1 MTNIRIKNWKEFQH
15 FKDRSPP
22 WIKLYRENLYRR
34 DIMLLSER
42 NFKILVCLWM
52 LASEAKTQDGQL
64 PEIADI
70 AYTLRYTELE
80 IAQAIK
86 DLQGFL
92 DIDDINLISQG
103 YQHDA
108 PETET
113 YSKETETEYIN
124 ASLKKYFP
132 RPDDVDKKVW
142 DLFLQHRKAR
152 KSVVNEIV
160 IKGFRREADK
170 AGIIL
175 QEAIEIAIERGWTG
189 FKAEWVN
196 NNTKTERLDHAIQV
210 AVDRIKSNRREIKSI
225 GSDSVPVLQRVQ
237 SLRQDP

>member
-1 MTNIRIKNWKEFQH
+1 MKVKDWDEWQSYR
-15 FKDRSPP
+15 KDRGTPP
-22 WIKLYRENLYRR
+22 WIKVHRK
-34 DIMLLSER
+34 LLSNEKWAALSDSEKGQIVSIWIVAADNDGDIPDDPKTIR
-42 NFKILVCLWM
+42 KICQLDDVPNIRKFKELGFF
-52 LASEAKTQDGQL
+52 EDDGC
-64 PEIADI
+64 
-70 AYTLRYTELE
+70 R
-80 IAQAIK
+80 
-86 DLQGFL
+86 
-92 DIDDINLISQG
+92 IDANLTPTCQP
-103 YQHDA
+103 DEA
-108 PETET
+108 PESE
-113 YSKETETEYIN
+113 SESEPESEYIN

-132 RPDDVDKKVW
+132 RPDDVDEKVW

-225 GSDSVPVLQRVQ
+225 GSDSAPVLQRIQ